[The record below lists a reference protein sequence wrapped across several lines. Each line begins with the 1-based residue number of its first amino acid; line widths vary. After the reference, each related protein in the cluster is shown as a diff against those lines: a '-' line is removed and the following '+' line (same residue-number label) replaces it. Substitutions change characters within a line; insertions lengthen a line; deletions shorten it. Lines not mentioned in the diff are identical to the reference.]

1 MWVNDDENFT
11 FAKCKHLHLMCNR
24 KVLSWMFICKREF
37 VHRFSSFVRFIHA
50 CIGSWMG
57 ICKIA
62 ILWRFV
68 HLLPNSGT
76 IRCLQNDEMKSKQSL
91 NKIVEI
97 FSFYEFLFLYLL
109 HLIVGY
115 VFIQRESEENHL
127 CLMIIIAFFTLS
139 LRLNFTL

>member
-11 FAKCKHLHLMCNR
+11 FAKCKHLHLMCNC

-37 VHRFSSFVRFIHA
+37 VHRFSSFVRFMHA
-50 CIGSWMG
+50 CIGGWMG

-76 IRCLQNDEMKSKQSL
+76 IRCLRNDEMKSKQSL
-91 NKIVEI
+91 SKIVEFFCVNF
-97 FSFYEFLFLYLL
+97 FSFICL